1 MTNVCIEIFLFHHMV
16 AHHAA
21 TRKDKDKEQDSVVYD
36 SFHGRIEVLNLTK
49 QLVSGIHELQH
60 QSNGSSSNNSSEGN
74 AEEDGGSEWKET
86 LTTGLPFTVLSV
98 DLPPCPLFRDS
109 AGGLVIP
116 QLPLFEVPNHI
127 ISCTTLRSSF
137 CFT

>member
-1 MTNVCIEIFLFHHMV
+1 M
-16 AHHAA
+16 
-21 TRKDKDKEQDSVVYD
+21 VYD

-49 QLVSGIHELQH
+49 QLVSGIHELQQ
-60 QSNGSSSNNSSEGN
+60 QSNASNGGEDDREEEG
-74 AEEDGGSEWKET
+74 GEWKET

-116 QLPLFEVPNHI
+116 QLPLFEVCYSHCLPYI
-127 ISCTTLRSSF
+127 TPSCDFCTLQLSCSDPF
-137 CFT
+137 FVPIFVDHF